1 MVDRE
6 HNSLGATERGW
17 EELCGRRWVL
27 TEMADVIVMPPW
39 KIMTVGRG
47 SWGACPLDISTPP
60 KDKKVMRTSQHRFPK
75 SKSSFANEI
84 TFSDKGNLRQNDWLC
99 RRGQNG
105 GFNITDFSRAFATT
119 SYCISN
125 LTQKLRSYWSY
136 DDDKARFLFTVAST
150 KQTRVKDMCCDLGGS
165 HKTLGRYPSPI
176 W

>member
-47 SWGACPLDISTPP
+47 SWAACPLDISTPP

-84 TFSDKGNLRQNDWLC
+84 TFSDKGNLRRNDWLC
-99 RRGQNG
+99 RRGENG
-105 GFNITDFSRAFATT
+105 GFNITDFSRAFDTT

-125 LTQKLRSYWSY
+125 LTQKLRKLLKLRWWQSQISLHSSKHKA
-136 DDDKARFLFTVAST
+136 DKGKGHVLW
-150 KQTRVKDMCCDLGGS
+150 
-165 HKTLGRYPSPI
+165 LGRFT
-176 W
+176 